1 MNIIEK
7 DILLHL
13 KNTSFINQRILSERT
28 NYSLGKVNQSLRNL
42 QEQGYLS
49 TEMSLT
55 VKALELLESHWPQ
68 RAIILAA
75 GYGMRMIP
83 INTETPKGLLQVN
96 GEPLIERIIKQIH
109 KFQSI

>member
-1 MNIIEK
+1 MFMKIKGENNMNIIEK

-13 KNTSFINQRILSERT
+13 TNTQFINQRILSERT

-49 TEMSLT
+49 TEISLT
-55 VKALELLESHWPQ
+55 AKALELLESHRPQ

-75 GYGMRMIP
+75 GSGKKR
-83 INTETPKGLLQVN
+83 V
-96 GEPLIERIIKQIH
+96 
-109 KFQSI
+109 